1 MGRRFF
7 SGLLLAAVLCGVTGA
22 GPARAEFTMTDRS
35 GAWFFYTQRGLGQ
48 GFAACQ
54 VVSCL
59 RGVCSSGTA
68 SRTQFSLYDARD
80 GRGAMPEFIS
90 PQRARPGATATLDI
104 GGARFVLSNLFK
116 SPQYYMMSR
125 DRAQAAEIVA
135 RLRGLEQT
143 DSNAKFHV
151 IDPQGRRH
159 EFTVRGVSVS
169 LDRMQSRCS
178 PVSAE

>member
-1 MGRRFF
+1 MGRRSFL
-7 SGLLLAAVLCGVTGA
+7 GLLLAGMLSVGTAS
-22 GPARAEFTMTDRS
+22 PALAEFTMTDRS

-59 RGVCSSGTA
+59 RGVCSSSAA

-90 PQRARPGATATLDI
+90 PQRARPGQNALLDI
-104 GGARFVLSNLFK
+104 SGARFELSNLYK

-125 DRAQAAEIVA
+125 TPAQAQEIIA
-135 RLRGLEQT
+135 RLRGLEEA

-151 IDPQGRRH
+151 TDPQGRRH

-169 LDRMQSRCS
+169 LDRMQSRCTS
-178 PVSAE
+178 LTAE